1 MGVYLGSSGREI
13 RASCNR
19 WHILA
24 PIIFSLIEV
33 GSYFIIITKDS
44 IKRLECLRG
53 QDGEIDS
60 GILAGGVAQ
69 ESVNEGD

>member
-1 MGVYLGSSGREI
+1 MGVYLSCGGREI
-13 RASCNR
+13 RASCDR

-44 IKRLECLRG
+44 IK
-53 QDGEIDS
+53 
-60 GILAGGVAQ
+60 
-69 ESVNEGD
+69 

>member
-1 MGVYLGSSGREI
+1 MWIGELIEMGVYLSRGGREI
-13 RASCNR
+13 RASCDR

-44 IKRLECLRG
+44 IKWLECLRG
-53 QDGEIDS
+53 GWAEN
-60 GILAGGVAQ
+60 G
-69 ESVNEGD
+69 

>member
-53 QDGEIDS
+53 QDRGKQIVVS
-60 GILAGGVAQ
+60 WLVGWRKRV
-69 ESVNEGD
+69 